1 MQLHQI
7 QPKQKNKTRKRI
19 GRGGKRGTF
28 SGRGVK
34 GQNSRAG
41 TRKMQPIIREIVKR
55 YPKLRGYRHNLKK
68 GFVAAVN
75 LSVLEREFK
84 TGEKVT
90 PKSLISKGII
100 SKIKGRV
107 PEVKILG
114 KGKLTKKLIFSGV
127 EMSASAKE
135 KTK

>member
-19 GRGGKRGTF
+19 
-28 SGRGVK
+28 